1 MIKKQEGDSMKI
13 GKFFKFVIKT
23 LAAAIAIGS
32 IAYIVKD
39 IMDKKASD
47 NFDDTWDDDLDE
59 DFDDMFD
66 DEDSEDVTST
76 REYVKIDPSKMS
88 AETCEE

>member
-1 MIKKQEGDSMKI
+1 MKI

-23 LAAAIAIGS
+23 LTAAIAVGS
-32 IAYIVKD
+32 IIYIIKD

-47 NFDDTWDDDLDE
+47 NFDDTWDD

-76 REYVKIDPSKMS
+76 REYVKMDPSKMS

>member
-1 MIKKQEGDSMKI
+1 MIKKQEGDFMKI

-23 LAAAIAIGS
+23 LTVAIAIGS
-32 IAYIVKD
+32 IAYIIKD

-59 DFDDMFD
+59 DFDDMF
-66 DEDSEDVTST
+66 EDVTST
-76 REYVKIDPSKMS
+76 REYVKMDPSKMS

>member
-1 MIKKQEGDSMKI
+1 MKI

-23 LAAAIAIGS
+23 LTAAIAVGS
-32 IAYIVKD
+32 IVYIVKD

-66 DEDSEDVTST
+66 DEDSEDVTRT
-76 REYVKIDPSKMS
+76 REYVQMDPSKMS

>member
-1 MIKKQEGDSMKI
+1 MKI
-13 GKFFKFVIKT
+13 GKFFKFVLKT
-23 LAAAIAIGS
+23 VTTAVAIGS

-39 IMDKKASD
+39 VMDKQSSD
-47 NFDDTWDDDLDE
+47 NFDDTWDDDFDE

-66 DEDSEDVTST
+66 DETEAEEEAPAN
-76 REYVKIDPSKMS
+76 REYVKMDPSKMA

>member
-1 MIKKQEGDSMKI
+1 
-13 GKFFKFVIKT
+13 
-23 LAAAIAIGS
+23 
-32 IAYIVKD
+32 
-39 IMDKKASD
+39 MDRKASD

-76 REYVKIDPSKMS
+76 REYVKMDPSKMS

>member
-1 MIKKQEGDSMKI
+1 MIKKQEGDFMKI

-59 DFDDMFD
+59 DFSICLM
-66 DEDSEDVTST
+66 T
-76 REYVKIDPSKMS
+76 RILKMS
-88 AETCEE
+88 PALANM